1 MFIFVFQRFTMTEE
15 IILLIGE
22 RIRAKRQEKGITL
35 EQLATKAG
43 VTKGLI
49 SQIEN
54 NRTVPSLP
62 VLLSI
67 VHSLDEDMRGFFEG
81 LQEKMVDQKYF
92 ITRKG
97 EAKEVNR
104 EPVKGFSYK
113 RLFSKAVTSSAFDME
128 LLEMKP
134 GAGRRQMVTTEAYEL
149 KHLIQGHI
157 EYQVDKEKFE
167 LKAGDS
173 LAFDGRHPHRIKN
186 IGQTT
191 ALLLV
196 IYLF

>member
-1 MFIFVFQRFTMTEE
+1 MTEE
-15 IILLIGE
+15 ILLLIGE
-22 RIRAKRQEKGITL
+22 RIRARRQEKNITL
-35 EQLATKAG
+35 EQLANKAG

-67 VHSLDEDMRGFFEG
+67 VHCLDENMKGFFEG
-81 LQEKMVDQKYF
+81 LQAKMVDQKYF
-92 ITRKG
+92 VIRKG
-97 EAKEVNR
+97 EAKEVSR

-113 RLFSKAVTSSAFDME
+113 RIFSRAVNSSAFDME

-134 GAGRRQMVTTEAYEL
+134 GAARRQMVSTEAYEL
-149 KHLIQGHI
+149 KFLIQGQI

-167 LKAGDS
+167 MQEGDS
-173 LAFDGRHPHRIKN
+173 LAFDGRHPHRVKN
-186 IGQTT
+186 IGKTN

>member
-1 MFIFVFQRFTMTEE
+1 MTEE
-15 IILLIGE
+15 ILLLIGE
-22 RIRAKRQEKGITL
+22 RIRAKRQEKNITL
-35 EQLATKAG
+35 EQLAKKAG

-81 LQEKMVDQKYF
+81 LQAKMTDLKYHV
-92 ITRKG
+92 IRAQDT
-97 EAKEVNR
+97 KEINR

-113 RLFSKAVTSSAFDME
+113 RILSKAINSTAFDME

-134 GAGRRQMVTTEAYEL
+134 GSGRRQMVSTEAYEL
-149 KHLIQGHI
+149 KYLIQGEI
-157 EYQVDKEKFE
+157 EYQVDQDKFVM
-167 LKAGDS
+167 KAGDS

-186 IGQTT
+186 VGKST

>member
-1 MFIFVFQRFTMTEE
+1 MTEE
-15 IILLIGE
+15 ILLLIGE
-22 RIRAKRQEKGITL
+22 RIRSRRQEKNITL
-35 EQLATKAG
+35 EQLANKAG

-81 LQEKMVDQKYF
+81 LQAKMVDQKYF
-92 ITRKG
+92 IIRKG

-104 EPVKGFSYK
+104 EPVKGFTYK
-113 RLFSKAVTSSAFDME
+113 RIFSRAVHSSAFDME
-128 LLEMKP
+128 ILEIKT
-134 GAGRRQMVTTEAYEL
+134 GAGRRQMVSTEAYEL
-149 KHLIQGHI
+149 KYMIQGQI
-157 EYQVDKEKFE
+157 EYQVDNEKFQ
-167 LKAGDS
+167 LKEGDS
-173 LAFDGRHPHRIKN
+173 LAFDGRHPHRVKN
-186 IGQTT
+186 IGKTT

>member
-1 MFIFVFQRFTMTEE
+1 MTEE
-15 IILLIGE
+15 ILLLIGE
-22 RIRAKRQEKGITL
+22 RIRARRQEKNITL
-35 EQLATKAG
+35 EQLANKAG

-81 LQEKMVDQKYF
+81 LQAKMTDLKYYV
-92 ITRKG
+92 IRKD
-97 EAKEVNR
+97 ELKEVNR

-113 RLFSKAVTSSAFDME
+113 RIFSRAVNSSAFDME
-128 LLEMKP
+128 LLEIKP
-134 GAGRRQMVTTEAYEL
+134 GAARRQMVTTEAYEL
-149 KHLIQGHI
+149 KYLVQGEI
-157 EYQVDKEKFE
+157 EYQVYKEKFAM
-167 LKAGDS
+167 KAGDS

-186 IGQTT
+186 IGKGT

>member
-1 MFIFVFQRFTMTEE
+1 MTEE
-15 IILLIGE
+15 ILLLIGE
-22 RIRAKRQEKGITL
+22 RIRSRRQEKNITL
-35 EQLATKAG
+35 EQLAQKAG

-81 LQEKMVDQKYF
+81 LQAKMVDQKYF
-92 ITRKG
+92 IIRKG
-97 EAKEVNR
+97 EEKEINR

-113 RLFSKAVTSSAFDME
+113 RIFSRAVASTAFDME
-128 LLEMKP
+128 LLEIKA

-149 KHLIQGHI
+149 KYLLQGQI
-157 EYQVDKEKFE
+157 EYQVDTERFE
-167 LKAGDS
+167 LYEGDS

-186 IGQTT
+186 TGNTT
-191 ALLLV
+191 AVLLI